1 MSSPPFRILVA
12 LDFSP
17 EAGRALRTA
26 RDLARRTSAETT
38 ILHVRPLSDIRAAIQ
53 EGREDLLQGTTAA
66 LRSALEEHFAKRF
79 AALARKN
86 ERPLLL
92 RGHPAREICREV
104 RRGAYNLV
112 VMGSRGRGRVAS
124 ALLGSTAQEVLSQSR
139 VSVLVAR

>member
-1 MSSPPFRILVA
+1 MASQPLRILVA
-12 LDFSP
+12 LDFSS

-26 RDLARRTSAETT
+26 RDLARRTSAELT
-38 ILHVRPLSDIRAAIQ
+38 ILHVRPVSDIRAAIQ
-53 EGREDLLQGTTAA
+53 EGRDDLLKGTTAA
-66 LRSALEEHFAKRF
+66 LRSALEEHFAGRF
-79 AALARKN
+79 TALARQR

-92 RGHPAREICREV
+92 RGKPGLEICREA
-104 RRGAYNLV
+104 RRGGYNLI